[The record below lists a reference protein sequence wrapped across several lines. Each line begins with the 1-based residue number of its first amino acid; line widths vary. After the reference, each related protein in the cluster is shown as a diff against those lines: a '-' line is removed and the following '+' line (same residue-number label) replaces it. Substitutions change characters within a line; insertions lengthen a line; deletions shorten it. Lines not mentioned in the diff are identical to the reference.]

1 MSPESNLRG
10 PECFGP
16 VQVIFDKNTT
26 YADGDQTFSR
36 YQQAVSINL
45 PSDLGHQQTGFDTTS
60 DFSIS
65 STAPENSCMTAVMQ
79 YQEQRTSRDGRQT
92 FEKKAVNCSRTA
104 TTSHLSPRQPLAPGR
119 RTAPDRPYSC
129 KACGKRYA
137 QPQGVRRHQ
146 RETHKARLCKY
157 CLTFEW
163 GRPYRYRQ
171 HLIKRH
177 RDVDADAALGEATA
191 LQRVATIVTQYAR
204 KQGPVFPP
212 TPEHW
217 EEGTRFADGE
227 TPAHPPAM

>member
-1 MSPESNLRG
+1 MSPESSSLRG

-16 VQVIFDKNTT
+16 VIFNENTI
-26 YADGDQTFSR
+26 YAGVDQTSGPR
-36 YQQAVSINL
+36 QQAVSINL
-45 PSDLGHQQTGFDTTS
+45 SGDLGHQQTGFDTTS

-104 TTSHLSPRQPLAPGR
+104 TTPHLSSRQPLAPGR
-119 RTAPDRPYSC
+119 RAAPERPYSC
-129 KACGKRYA
+129 NACGKRYA

-171 HLIKRH
+171 HLIKWH
-177 RDVDADAALGEATA
+177 PVVDADAALDEATA
-191 LQRVATIVTQYAR
+191 LQGTATIVTQYAR
-204 KQGPVFPP
+204 KQGLVFPP
-212 TPEHW
+212 NPERW
-217 EEGTRFADGE
+217 GDCIRFTDGE
-227 TPAHPPAM
+227 TPASHPAM